1 MIIDCH
7 GHYTTAPAALQ
18 DFRDAQRAR
27 LQDSTLPDPAL
38 AEISDDQI
46 RESIENNQ
54 LRIARERGTD
64 YSIFSPKA
72 SAMGHHVTDRAIAV
86 ACIAGAVIVL
96 IVGYLGISDT
106 PYVAEQL
113 PYFISA
119 GAGGIVLCAVAGMMW
134 VSADLRDEW
143 RELRALREQL
153 AEETSSAR

>member
-1 MIIDCH
+1 MTQQYSR
-7 GHYTTAPAALQ
+7 GNLTTLLK
-18 DFRDAQRAR
+18 AQW
-27 LQDSTLPDPAL
+27 
-38 AEISDDQI
+38 
-46 RESIENNQ
+46 
-54 LRIARERGTD
+54 
-64 YSIFSPKA
+64 
-72 SAMGHHVTDRAIAV
+72 DRAIAL
-86 ACIAGAVIVL
+86 ACIAGAVTVL

-153 AEETSSAR
+153 GASETAAGTPPR

>member
-1 MIIDCH
+1 MTQQH
-7 GHYTTAPAALQ
+7 SRGNLTTLLK
-18 DFRDAQRAR
+18 AQW
-27 LQDSTLPDPAL
+27 
-38 AEISDDQI
+38 
-46 RESIENNQ
+46 
-54 LRIARERGTD
+54 
-64 YSIFSPKA
+64 
-72 SAMGHHVTDRAIAV
+72 DRAIAV

-153 AEETSSAR
+153 AASETAAGTSSR